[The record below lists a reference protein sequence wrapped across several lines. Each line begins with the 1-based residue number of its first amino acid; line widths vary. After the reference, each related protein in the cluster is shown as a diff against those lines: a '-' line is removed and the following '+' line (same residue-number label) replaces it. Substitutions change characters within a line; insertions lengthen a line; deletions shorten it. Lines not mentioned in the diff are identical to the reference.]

1 MKEIDEAIKA
11 LKGIKT
17 EDEDTMRELVA
28 IEMNLKK
35 ANDNDADLVN
45 RHGKL
50 VQDYRELLV
59 NHPANIKDAKEEEDN
74 PPPPS
79 PKKVTFEE
87 ALKTTLEKRN
97 KK

>member
-17 EDEDTMRELVA
+17 EDEETMRELVA

-35 ANDNDADLVN
+35 ANDNDADLVS

-59 NHPANIKDAKEEEDN
+59 NHPTNIKDAKEEEDN
-74 PPPPS
+74 PPPPP